1 MFETL
6 LQVMSNDGFEVI
18 ICTATQTSFN
28 GVNNTGGE
36 ANLKKCILL
45 CLIQTSVTLAIIK
58 ARKVTILKDYV
69 LKDILK
75 EVDVEDYDSTISE
88 EVAELN
94 DFRKKIGISI
104 LVKHT
109 FSSISSNKISWKYIS
124 NFRLGYKKSI

>member
-18 ICTATQTSFN
+18 ICSAIQTSFN

-36 ANLKKCILL
+36 ANLKKCMLL
-45 CLIQTSVTLAIIK
+45 CVIQTSVTLAIIK

-69 LKDILK
+69 LMDILK
-75 EVDVEDYDSTISE
+75 EVDVEDYGSTILE
-88 EVAELN
+88 QVAELN

-104 LVKHT
+104 LFNHT
-109 FSSISSNKISWKYIS
+109 FSSISSYKISWKLY
-124 NFRLGYKKSI
+124 L

>member
-18 ICTATQTSFN
+18 ICSATQTSFN

-36 ANLKKCILL
+36 ANLKKCMLL

-69 LKDILK
+69 LMDILK
-75 EVDVEDYDSTISE
+75 EVDVEDYGSTISE
-88 EVAELN
+88 QVAELN

-104 LVKHT
+104 LFNHT
-109 FSSISSNKISWKYIS
+109 FSSISSYKISWKLY
-124 NFRLGYKKSI
+124 L

>member
-18 ICTATQTSFN
+18 ICSATQTSFN

-36 ANLKKCILL
+36 ANLKKCMLL

-69 LKDILK
+69 LMDILK
-75 EVDVEDYDSTISE
+75 EVDVEDYGSTISE
-88 EVAELN
+88 QVAELN

-104 LVKHT
+104 LFNHT
-109 FSSISSNKISWKYIS
+109 FSFISSYKISWKSY
-124 NFRLGYKKSI
+124 L